1 MADTRVR
8 SFPSSS
14 RVTPPCPVAVQYAR
28 ELLGQALV
36 EVLVAQGTDVTTV
49 YSAVAFADDVAVAVA
64 VATTN
69 GLLEAST

>member
-1 MADTRVR
+1 
-8 SFPSSS
+8 
-14 RVTPPCPVAVQYAR
+14 VAVQYAR

-49 YSAVAFADDVAVAVA
+49 YSAVAFADDDAVAVG

>member
-1 MADTRVR
+1 
-8 SFPSSS
+8 
-14 RVTPPCPVAVQYAR
+14 VAVQYAR